1 MAIRWNRQSFDSRAW
16 GYRKFPNLGTVNIAF
31 RSALIL
37 PCLVA
42 AAPLV
47 PTSFGVADPDGIL
60 SLQTNPAG
68 LARMGAME
76 LGLESGAGQIQSQDA
91 IEGGWRGLGVGWDRF
106 PGQEDPSVRESDLR
120 VGYGLDLGKN
130 LYAGLSGVRHEI
142 EGNSTGWS
150 ADFGL
155 LWQPSE
161 YLSLGWLMP
170 NLQGEDATRST
181 GSALGFSIR
190 PTATLDLQVGMEA
203 WLQGAAWVRPSWDD
217 PTWEATARIRPL
229 PWLALDGRVDPE
241 HPGRWGLG
249 VSAQA
254 TPDLAFFSRSAP
266 APGGT
271 EFQTFGVHWIRQTR
285 PSIGVLSPVLIY
297 HLPGSLEESLDW
309 GCVGG
314 MGKVRDDF
322 RQIQGLDGVSTVVL
336 DLGSTRLSPSTAGE
350 LRRQVLGLR
359 ARGIKV
365 CAWAHDLDMGNIQ
378 VLSAADRAAI
388 DPDGTVRAHGLAL
401 DQLYFGKVLRRHGV
415 EVQVV
420 KTGPWKSAMEPFE
433 SDRMSDAAREDAQR
447 LLMDLDSSILAG
459 VVEGRGV
466 DPAALVAYVDTGSLL
481 PRSAVSQHLVD
492 TLLEESDLGI
502 WAQAPRRGA
511 LSIPLAGAQREAW
524 GDGKKVEVLLL
535 EGQIVDR
542 EGETGMVPWAKGI
555 AADRAAEQ
563 LDRLRMDPSVGAVVL
578 RVNSP
583 GGSVAG
589 SERLRRAV
597 ERLAATKP
605 VAASFGATAASG
617 AYLMSLPAGRIFAE
631 PLGVVGSIGAFAAKA
646 SVRGLLDSL
655 GIGVETVKTAPH
667 AGAMSPFAGLDSL
680 EVARLTEFVND
691 AHREFASQVRRWRK
705 LDSAAFERVDGGKVF
720 SGSRSVDLGLADAAG
735 GLDDA
740 VLWARRRANLPDDAE
755 VRWIQ
760 PGPAGFGAALGR
772 ASLFASRAI
781 QSEDPLE
788 RLQEILPTSGVGVWA
803 QAPWDPR
810 WE

>member
-1 MAIRWNRQSFDSRAW
+1 
-16 GYRKFPNLGTVNIAF
+16 
-31 RSALIL
+31 
-37 PCLVA
+37 
-42 AAPLV
+42 
-47 PTSFGVADPDGIL
+47 
-60 SLQTNPAG
+60 
-68 LARMGAME
+68 
-76 LGLESGAGQIQSQDA
+76 
-91 IEGGWRGLGVGWDRF
+91 
-106 PGQEDPSVRESDLR
+106 
-120 VGYGLDLGKN
+120 
-130 LYAGLSGVRHEI
+130 
-142 EGNSTGWS
+142 
-150 ADFGL
+150 
-155 LWQPSE
+155 
-161 YLSLGWLMP
+161 
-170 NLQGEDATRST
+170 
-181 GSALGFSIR
+181 
-190 PTATLDLQVGMEA
+190 
-203 WLQGAAWVRPSWDD
+203 
-217 PTWEATARIRPL
+217 
-229 PWLALDGRVDPE
+229 
-241 HPGRWGLG
+241 
-249 VSAQA
+249 
-254 TPDLAFFSRSAP
+254 
-266 APGGT
+266 
-271 EFQTFGVHWIRQTR
+271 
-285 PSIGVLSPVLIY
+285 
-297 HLPGSLEESLDW
+297 
-309 GCVGG
+309 
-314 MGKVRDDF
+314 
-322 RQIQGLDGVSTVVL
+322 
-336 DLGSTRLSPSTAGE
+336 
-350 LRRQVLGLR
+350 
-359 ARGIKV
+359 
-365 CAWAHDLDMGNIQ
+365 
-378 VLSAADRAAI
+378 
-388 DPDGTVRAHGLAL
+388 
-401 DQLYFGKVLRRHGV
+401 
-415 EVQVV
+415 
-420 KTGPWKSAMEPFE
+420 
-433 SDRMSDAAREDAQR
+433 
-447 LLMDLDSSILAG
+447 
-459 VVEGRGV
+459 
-466 DPAALVAYVDTGSLL
+466 
-481 PRSAVSQHLVD
+481 
-492 TLLEESDLGI
+492 
-502 WAQAPRRGA
+502 

-667 AGAMSPFAGLDSL
+667 AGAMSPFASLDSL

-772 ASLFASRAI
+772 ASLIASRAI